1 MAVLSVQSR
10 VVAGYA
16 GNSAAVFCL
25 QRSGVECWGLDT
37 LQFSNH
43 TGYEGFA
50 GRVFRANQLQTVYDG
65 LKRYIGL
72 NRCHAVL
79 SGYLGAKETGELVLR
94 IAKDVRMQNA
104 SAVYCCD
111 PVLGDD
117 GEFYVASDI
126 PDFVREKVVPAAD
139 IITPN
144 RFELSVLS
152 GCSADSEDEIVASA
166 RSLLNT
172 GRPTVCMVT
181 GTVCPNGMVALA
193 VSKTEAYRVVTP
205 FIDNVDEIGGAGD
218 MTTAL
223 FLSEW
228 LKTHDAAAALS
239 KAVSSAFG
247 VIRETALRQSLE
259 LCLIEA
265 QQEIQTPSMLF
276 PANKI

>member
-25 QRSGVECWGLDT
+25 QRAGVECWGLDT

-43 TGYEGFA
+43 TGYAGFA
-50 GRVFRANQLQTVYDG
+50 GRVFQTDQLRTVYDG
-65 LKRYIGL
+65 LKKYVGL
-72 NRCHAVL
+72 KKCRAVL
-79 SGYLGAKETGELVLR
+79 SGYLGKKETGSLVLH
-94 IAKDVRMQNA
+94 IADEVRGQNP

-117 GEFYVASDI
+117 GEIYVTPDI
-126 PDFVREKVVPAAD
+126 PAFMREKVLPAAD

-152 GCSADSEDEIVASA
+152 QRSADGEDEIIAAA
-166 RSLLNT
+166 RSLLKK
-172 GRPTVCMVT
+172 GRPAVCVVT
-181 GTVCPNGMVALA
+181 GITVPSGMAALA
-193 VSKTEAYRVVTP
+193 ILESAVYKVVTP
-205 FIDNVDEIGGAGD
+205 FIENVGDIGGAGD

-223 FLSEW
+223 FLAEW
-228 LKTHDAAAALS
+228 LKSRDAPLALS
-239 KAVSSAFG
+239 KSVSSAFG
-247 VIRETALRQSLE
+247 VIRETAARRSPE

-265 QQEIQTPSMLF
+265 QGEIQTPSVLF
-276 PANKI
+276 SAKKI